1 MDEMLLFCL
10 PYWNIYFLSLFTVYI
25 EWKQAP
31 VMEYDF

>member
-1 MDEMLLFCL
+1 MDKMLVIYL
-10 PYWNIYFLSLFTVYI
+10 PYWNIYFLPLFITYI